1 MKKLVCLMVM
11 LVMAAALAMAATGC
25 SKHESEY
32 DEHQEE
38 LAQAL
43 EEFQANQETGGA
55 ADKVPDPNAEPAEI
69 IMVYSVKEG
78 DTGLEQHMDD
88 VPSISDEDISD
99 KLIEYKVL
107 PEGAELSVFDP
118 YNNVISYT
126 GVSTLTPR
134 QAIAILN
141 TFIENFEFDGQWELQ
156 IDGNPVMKS
165 GYCGDWKTV
174 DDNFEGGA
182 DDFDSTSSA
191 SGPGVQ

>member
-1 MKKLVCLMVM
+1 MKKVVCFVVM
-11 LVMAAALAMAATGC
+11 LVMAAALAIVATGC
-25 SKHESEY
+25 SKHESEH
-32 DEHQEE
+32 DEQQEKLE
-38 LAQAL
+38 EAL

-55 ADKVPDPNAEPAEI
+55 ADKVPDPNAEPVDI

-78 DTGLEQHMDD
+78 DTGLKQNMDD
-88 VPSISDEDISD
+88 VPAITDESLSD

-118 YNNVISYT
+118 YNNIISYT
-126 GVSTLTPR
+126 GVTELTPR

-165 GYCGDWKTV
+165 GYCADWKTV

>member
-38 LAQAL
+38 LSQAL

-88 VPSISDEDISD
+88 VPTISDEDLSD
-99 KLIEYKVL
+99 KLVEYKVL

-165 GYCGDWKTV
+165 GYCADWKTV
-174 DDNFEGGA
+174 DDNFKGGA